1 MGNRSMFV
9 GLDVHKETIDVSIA
23 DGARQGE
30 VRHYGVIA
38 SDLEPL
44 DKVVGALRGPGRT
57 LHFVDE
63 AGPCGFGIYRHSP
76 AAAKTASWSAR
87 R

>member
-23 DGARQGE
+23 DGERQSE

-44 DKVVGALRGPGRT
+44 DKVVRALRAPSRT
-57 LHFVDE
+57 LHFVYE
-63 AGPCGFGIYRHSP
+63 AGPCGFGIYRPSP
-76 AAAKTASWSAR
+76 AAGKTASWSAR